1 MRADRLLSLLMLL
14 QIRGRLPAHELAKRL
29 EVSERTIYRD
39 IEALSA
45 AGVPVYTESG
55 PGGGCV
61 LAEGYRTNLTG
72 LTEAEVRTLFM
83 SSASGLLADLE
94 LGQALEAALLKLL
107 AALPSAH
114 RQDAERSR
122 QRIYLDVAGWH
133 PPEEAGPYLRTLQEA
148 VWNDRRLL
156 LTYRKANGEIIE
168 RLVDPLGLVAK
179 AGIWYLVGAMKGE
192 MRVLRI
198 SRVQAAT
205 ITEEPCQRP
214 EGFDLATYWAE
225 WSSQFRASWPQYPV
239 TVRVAPE
246 FVPILPQVLGE
257 GIHTLLQQADPP
269 DASGWITLTLTFET
283 FEGARTSMLG
293 FGTNVEVL
301 EPQELREG
309 VAEFAARIVAF
320 YAEKQRS
327 DDAAG
332 MEANH
337 RVQALVR
344 HPSAFI

>member
-14 QIRGRLPAHELAKRL
+14 QTRGRLPAHELAKRL

-45 AGVPVYTESG
+45 AGVPVYTETG

-83 SSASGLLADLE
+83 SGVSEVLADLE
-94 LGQALEAALLKLL
+94 LGKALEGALLKLL

-122 QRIYLDVAGWH
+122 QRIYLDAVGWY
-133 PPEEAGPYLRTLQEA
+133 PPEEVGPYLRTLQEA
-148 VWNDRRLL
+148 VWHDRRLL

-168 RLVDPLGLVAK
+168 RVVDPLGLVAK
-179 AGIWYLVGAMKGE
+179 AGIWYLVTAIKGE

-198 SRVQAAT
+198 SRVQAAA
-205 ITEEPCQRP
+205 IMEEPSQRP
-214 EGFDLATYWAE
+214 EAFDLAAYWTE
-225 WSSQFRASWPQYPV
+225 WSSEFRASWPSYPV
-239 TVRVAPE
+239 TIRIAPG

-257 GIHTLLQQADPP
+257 GMHTLLKQAEPP
-269 DASGWITLTLTFET
+269 DAEGRITLTLTYET
-283 FEGARTSMLG
+283 LQSARTSILG
-293 FGTNVEVL
+293 LGTNVEVL
-301 EPQELREG
+301 EPEELRES
-309 VAEFAARIVAF
+309 VVDFATRIVSF
-320 YAEKQRS
+320 YAQKTQFRTIKS
-327 DDAAG
+327 T
-332 MEANH
+332 
-337 RVQALVR
+337 
-344 HPSAFI
+344 